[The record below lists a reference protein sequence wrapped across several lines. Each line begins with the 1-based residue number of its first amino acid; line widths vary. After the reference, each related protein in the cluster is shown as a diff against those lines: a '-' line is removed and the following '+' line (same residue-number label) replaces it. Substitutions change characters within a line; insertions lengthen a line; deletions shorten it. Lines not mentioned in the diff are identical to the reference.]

1 MVSNEAL
8 LKDENGDVI
17 LQPLVDFGVAPVA
30 GVSVLVALD
39 LVNSP
44 EELETGQRRR
54 VQLVM
59 PPQVALE
66 LAETLTK
73 VAKGLLEPPPSGTV
87 RN

>member
-1 MVSNEAL
+1 MVSNDAL

-17 LQPLVDFGVAPVA
+17 LQPLVDFGVAPAA
-30 GVSVLVALD
+30 GVSVLAALD

-44 EELETGQRRR
+44 EELEIGQRRR

-59 PPQVALE
+59 TPQVALE

-73 VAKGLLEPPPSGTV
+73 VARRLLEPPPSGAV